1 MVIGI
6 LEIKTRVDLGM
17 LEAIEEFGDK
27 RQRLSIFDGNIVK
40 LVIIDTKAKTSVGFF
55 DKENWRFEG

>member
-1 MVIGI
+1 LVIGI